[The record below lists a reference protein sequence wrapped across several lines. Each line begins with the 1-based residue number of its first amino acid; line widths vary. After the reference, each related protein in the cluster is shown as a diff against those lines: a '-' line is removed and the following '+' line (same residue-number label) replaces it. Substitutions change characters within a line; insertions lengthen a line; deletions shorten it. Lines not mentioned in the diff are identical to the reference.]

1 MKKTLLTL
9 TLALAFIG
17 AQAQCTPD
25 PQYTAVGIYPDSLTG
40 LSPATVGIAYNQNI
54 TIIVPSDTSVV
65 LIPGSPAVNVTI
77 DKIDLTSVT
86 GLPSSFSY
94 SCDPPSC
101 SFPGGTIKCAALS
114 SVAPTS
120 SEVGLH
126 QIIFETTTYVSG
138 VPLIGT
144 TTQNDVL
151 DYYYLEI
158 FGTTTPTWN
167 CSNGVCSDP
176 GTGNGTYASLS
187 DCQANCVVLT
197 PTWNCNNGV
206 CSDPGTGT
214 GAYTSLTAC
223 QTVCGTT
230 EVKEQTTNKE
240 LLKVTDLLGRE
251 TKATN
256 QPLFYIYNDGTVE
269 KKVVIE

>member
-1 MKKTLLTL
+1 MKKLLLIL
-9 TLALAFIG
+9 TFAFS
-17 AQAQCTPD
+17 AFFANAQCTPD
-25 PQYTAVGIYPDSLTG
+25 PQYTAAGIYPDSATG
-40 LSPATVGIAYNQNI
+40 LLPAYVGLAYNQNI
-54 TIIVPSDTSVV
+54 TIITPADTVVDIFGSMVP
-65 LIPGSPAVNVTI
+65 VTI
-77 DKIDLTSVT
+77 DSINLTNVT
-86 GLPSSFSY
+86 GLPASFSY

-138 VPLIGT
+138 VPFIGT

-176 GTGNGTYASLS
+176 GTGNGTYASLTA
-187 DCQANCVVLT
+187 CQAACVVVT
-197 PTWNCNNGV
+197 QTWNCNNGV
-206 CSDPGTGT
+206 C
-214 GAYTSLTAC
+214 
-223 QTVCGTT
+223 
-230 EVKEQTTNKE
+230 
-240 LLKVTDLLGRE
+240 
-251 TKATN
+251 
-256 QPLFYIYNDGTVE
+256 
-269 KKVVIE
+269 

>member
-25 PQYTAVGIYPDSLTG
+25 PQYTAAGIYPDELTG

-101 SFPGGTIKCAALS
+101 SFPGGTTKCAELS
-114 SVAPTS
+114 SAAPTS
-120 SEVGLH
+120 SEIGLH
-126 QIIFETTTYVSG
+126 QIKFKTTTYVSG
-138 VPLIGT
+138 VPFIGT
-144 TTQNDVL
+144 TTQNDSI
-151 DYYYLEI
+151 DYYYLQVSGVTSTI
-158 FGTTTPTWN
+158 NQFDNTTFELKEVYPN
-167 CSNGVCSDP
+167 PVSN
-176 GTGNGTYASLS
+176 
-187 DCQANCVVLT
+187 QAKIQFV
-197 PTWNCNNGV
+197 
-206 CSDPGTGT
+206 S
-214 GAYTSLTAC
+214 
-223 QTVCGTT
+223 GTT
-230 EVKEQTTNKE
+230 ENITFKIYN
-240 LLKVTDLLGRE
+240 LLGE
-251 TKATN
+251 EIESQLISSSKGVNTINLNTSSYSKGIYLYSINNGNKVLTKRMIIKN
-256 QPLFYIYNDGTVE
+256 
-269 KKVVIE
+269 

>member
-54 TIIVPSDTSVV
+54 TIIVPSDTVADV
-65 LIPGSPAVNVTI
+65 FGQMVPVTI

-101 SFPGGTIKCAALS
+101 SFPGGTTKCAELS

-120 SEVGLH
+120 SEIGLH
-126 QIIFETTTYVSG
+126 QIIFKTTTYVSG
-138 VPLIGT
+138 VPFIGT
-144 TTQNDVL
+144 TTQNDTI
-151 DYYYLEI
+151 DYYYLQVSGVTSTI
-158 FGTTTPTWN
+158 NQFDNTTFELKEVYPN
-167 CSNGVCSDP
+167 PVSN
-176 GTGNGTYASLS
+176 
-187 DCQANCVVLT
+187 QAKIQFV
-197 PTWNCNNGV
+197 
-206 CSDPGTGT
+206 S
-214 GAYTSLTAC
+214 
-223 QTVCGTT
+223 GTT
-230 EVKEQTTNKE
+230 ENITFKIYN
-240 LLKVTDLLGRE
+240 LLGE
-251 TKATN
+251 EIESQLISSSKGVNTINLNTSSYSKGIYLYSINNGNKVLTKRMIIKN
-256 QPLFYIYNDGTVE
+256 
-269 KKVVIE
+269 